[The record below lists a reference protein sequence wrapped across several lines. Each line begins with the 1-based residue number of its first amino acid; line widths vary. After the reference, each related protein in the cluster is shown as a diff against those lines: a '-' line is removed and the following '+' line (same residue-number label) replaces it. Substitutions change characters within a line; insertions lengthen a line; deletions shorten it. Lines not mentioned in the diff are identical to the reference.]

1 MNTCL
6 LSSNQCY
13 YCHPQKLSS
22 CHCCSYS
29 ISIEE
34 ILTWIIICS
43 LTLIFLY
50 NTIKLCVITFLILS
64 IIYWIYKQ
72 TNIPD
77 MIKEHLNSWM
87 NSKSSIDERESS
99 DDNVSLNINTSIKQ
113 DDDNQELNPVKNE
126 NDDDQRSL
134 SSKTLSNSSNTS
146 KNLFPPN

>member
-1 MNTCL
+1 
-6 LSSNQCY
+6 
-13 YCHPQKLSS
+13 
-22 CHCCSYS
+22 
-29 ISIEE
+29 
-34 ILTWIIICS
+34 
-43 LTLIFLY
+43 
-50 NTIKLCVITFLILS
+50 
-64 IIYWIYKQ
+64 
-72 TNIPD
+72 

-146 KNLFPPN
+146 KKLFPHN